1 MKSWF
6 EHLNKTCCL
15 LLLHGTDCFSSVK
28 KGKNLSSIK
37 ILCFL
42 PSRSTPDAQS
52 PRSPSGLTQEE
63 LIPFLMEEKKRKE
76 EKRAKQREI
85 DDEMRKKARQDVY
98 KQDAENRK
106 AAEQRKHT
114 FQEER
119 KRLQQQMSL
128 GPEGQEQKKAPLSR
142 SEAGR
147 IIEEELEQQRM
158 REELTRIEVDKI
170 KEKERLEIE
179 KQKLIHTKKE
189 EHPSAFQTKGQIQT
203 AIFDEK
209 LDAPDGGNFQ
219 GIRFSSKR
227 GSVIDLSEEEGV
239 SSPIKGAIENRP
251 LQEPVFAPRPAPP
264 QSQPQL
270 QSQPQHQPV
279 IRRPKDGGK
288 PATGG
293 KPEYRKSIV
302 ELEIERQ
309 KEREEEARRESEIAR
324 RVQSVNQGSDKVPEK
339 KSEEIK
345 SKDQHSRQ
353 GAESNA
359 VAAKVPSVKKQTKKF
374 EKKSETFKAAGQGP
388 KNPVSGG
395 LTGKTSGFQT
405 RNGEETVVQQAKS
418 TVVACSPV
426 DEIDAFRQPVANGSR
441 SEVNGLETE
450 EERKRREEIEL
461 FRLEQEEEKRRR
473 EAQRKDLERIRKEVD
488 LKEAEEMLRV
498 KLAKEEDKKKQREA
512 ERKLAE
518 ERQKDHAETL
528 KRHENDATSRKT
540 AFAAHKLIL
549 EQRVLKALEESK
561 LENTVPKRRASS
573 FDRPS
578 EAFEQGGSL
587 DSERDEFSNG
597 GVTLRKTNFEKN
609 GVRKDSKEELR
620 KKRYSLNLHHTRRGI
635 NSLEDKLL
643 GKDRITMEAADDV
656 FVGRLKSHAD
666 VNTGGEQAS
675 EGKLSKAKSVGDLS
689 FKKVAKNDET
699 GSYPVLRKVSFTP
712 DQTDSVDGVR
722 SFSDSRIQK
731 ELEEQ
736 HLREEIV
743 KQEVLERE
751 KRHRLEEEKKKTV
764 EVSAGKKEMSLNDIK
779 RNPLPNKIQV
789 VI

>member
-1 MKSWF
+1 M
-6 EHLNKTCCL
+6 
-15 LLLHGTDCFSSVK
+15 
-28 KGKNLSSIK
+28 
-37 ILCFL
+37 
-42 PSRSTPDAQS
+42 PSRSTSDAQS
-52 PRSPSGLTQEE
+52 PRLPGGLTQEE

-76 EKRAKQREI
+76 EERAKQREI
-85 DDEMRKKARQDVY
+85 DEEMLKKARQEVY
-98 KQDAENRK
+98 KQEAESRK
-106 AAEQRKHT
+106 AAEQRKNT

-119 KRLQQQMSL
+119 KRLEQQMSL
-128 GPEGQEQKKAPLSR
+128 AQEGQGQKKAPLSR

-158 REELTRIEVDKI
+158 REELNRIEIEKI

-179 KQKLIHTKKE
+179 KQKLIHAKKE

-203 AIFDEK
+203 AVFDEK
-209 LDAPDGGNFQ
+209 LDAPDGGNIQ
-219 GIRFSSKR
+219 GVRFSSKR
-227 GSVIDLSEEEGV
+227 GSVIDLSEKEGV
-239 SSPIKGAIENRP
+239 SGPIKGAIENRP
-251 LQEPVFAPRPAPP
+251 FQEPVFVPRPAPP
-264 QSQPQL
+264 QSQPQV

-279 IRRPKDGGK
+279 IRRSKDGAK
-288 PATGG
+288 PATGRN
-293 KPEYRKSIV
+293 PEYRKSIV

-309 KEREEEARRESEIAR
+309 KEREEEARREAEIAR
-324 RVQSVNQGSDKVPEK
+324 RVQSANQGPGK

-345 SKDQHSRQ
+345 SKDERSRQ
-353 GAESNA
+353 VAESNA

-374 EKKSETFKAAGQGP
+374 EKKSEAFKATGQGP

-395 LTGKTSGFQT
+395 LTGKTPGFQT
-405 RNGEETVVQQAKS
+405 HNGEESLVQQAKS
-418 TVVACSPV
+418 TVVASSPV
-426 DEIDAFRQPVANGSR
+426 DEIDAFRQPVANGSGP
-441 SEVNGLETE
+441 EVDGLETE
-450 EERKRREEIEL
+450 EERKRREEKEL

-473 EAQRKDLERIRKEVD
+473 EAQRQDLERIRKEVD

-498 KLAKEEDKKKQREA
+498 KLAKEEEKKNQRET

-528 KRHENDATSRKT
+528 KRYENDATSRKT

-561 LENTVPKRRASS
+561 QESTVPKRRASS

-578 EAFEQGGSL
+578 EEFEQGGSL
-587 DSERDEFSNG
+587 GSERDEFSSG
-597 GVTLRKTNFEKN
+597 GVTLRKANFEKN

-635 NSLEDKLL
+635 NSLEDTSL
-643 GKDRITMEAADDV
+643 GKDRVTMEAVDDV
-656 FVGRLKSHAD
+656 FVGRLKSQAD
-666 VNTGGEQAS
+666 VNKGGEQAS

-689 FKKVAKNDET
+689 FKKGAKNDEAR
-699 GSYPVLRKVSFTP
+699 SYPVLRRVSFTP
-712 DQTDSVDGVR
+712 DQTDSVDGVP

-736 HLREEIV
+736 RLREEIV

>member
-1 MKSWF
+1 M
-6 EHLNKTCCL
+6 
-15 LLLHGTDCFSSVK
+15 
-28 KGKNLSSIK
+28 
-37 ILCFL
+37 
-42 PSRSTPDAQS
+42 PSRSTSDAQS
-52 PRSPSGLTQEE
+52 PRLPSGLTQEA
-63 LIPFLMEEKKRKE
+63 LIPVLMEEKKRKE
-76 EKRAKQREI
+76 EERAKQREI
-85 DDEMRKKARQDVY
+85 DEEMLKKARQEVY
-98 KQDAENRK
+98 KQEEESRK
-106 AAEQRKHT
+106 AAEQRKNT

-119 KRLQQQMSL
+119 KRLEQQMSL
-128 GPEGQEQKKAPLSR
+128 AQEGEGQKKAPLSR

-158 REELTRIEVDKI
+158 REELTRIEIEKI

-179 KQKLIHTKKE
+179 KQKLIHAKKE

-219 GIRFSSKR
+219 GVRFSSKR
-227 GSVIDLSEEEGV
+227 GSVIDLSGEEGV
-239 SSPIKGAIENRP
+239 SGPIKGAIENRP
-251 LQEPVFAPRPAPP
+251 LQEPVFVPRPAPP
-264 QSQPQL
+264 QSQPQV

-279 IRRPKDGGK
+279 IRRPNDGAK
-288 PATGG
+288 PATGRNS
-293 KPEYRKSIV
+293 EYRKSIV

-309 KEREEEARRESEIAR
+309 REREEEARREAEIAR
-324 RVQSVNQGSDKVPEK
+324 QVQSANQRSVKGPES

-345 SKDQHSRQ
+345 SKDQHSREL
-353 GAESNA
+353 AESNA

-374 EKKSETFKAAGQGP
+374 EKKSEAFKATGQGP

-395 LTGKTSGFQT
+395 LTGKTSAFQS

-418 TVVACSPV
+418 TVVASSPV
-426 DEIDAFRQPVANGSR
+426 DEIDAFRQPVANGSGL
-441 SEVNGLETE
+441 EVNGLETE
-450 EERKRREEIEL
+450 EERKRREEKEL

-473 EAQRKDLERIRKEVD
+473 EAQRQDLERIRKEVD

-498 KLAKEEDKKKQREA
+498 KLAKEEEKKKQRET

-528 KRHENDATSRKT
+528 KRYENDATSRKT

-561 LENTVPKRRASS
+561 QESTVPKRRASS

-578 EAFEQGGSL
+578 EAFEQGNSL
-587 DSERDEFSNG
+587 GSERDEFSSG
-597 GVTLRKTNFEKN
+597 GVTLRKANFEKN

-635 NSLEDKLL
+635 NSLEDTSL
-643 GKDRITMEAADDV
+643 GKDRVTMEAVDDV
-656 FVGRLKSHAD
+656 FVGRLKSQAD

-689 FKKVAKNDET
+689 FKKGAKNDEAR
-699 GSYPVLRKVSFTP
+699 SYPVLRRVSFTP
-712 DQTDSVDGVR
+712 DQTDSVDGVP

-736 HLREEIV
+736 RLREEIV

-764 EVSAGKKEMSLNDIK
+764 EVSAGKKEMSLKDIK

>member
-1 MKSWF
+1 M
-6 EHLNKTCCL
+6 
-15 LLLHGTDCFSSVK
+15 
-28 KGKNLSSIK
+28 
-37 ILCFL
+37 
-42 PSRSTPDAQS
+42 PSRSTSDAQS
-52 PRSPSGLTQEE
+52 PRLPGGLTQEE

-76 EKRAKQREI
+76 EERVKQREI
-85 DDEMRKKARQDVY
+85 DEEMLKEARQEVY
-98 KQDAENRK
+98 KQEAESRK
-106 AAEQRKHT
+106 AAEQRKNT

-119 KRLQQQMSL
+119 KRLEQQMSL
-128 GPEGQEQKKAPLSR
+128 AQEGHGQKKAPLSR

-158 REELTRIEVDKI
+158 REELNRIEIEKI

-179 KQKLIHTKKE
+179 KQKLIHAKKE

-203 AIFDEK
+203 AVFDEK
-209 LDAPDGGNFQ
+209 LDALDGGNIQ
-219 GIRFSSKR
+219 GVRFSSKR
-227 GSVIDLSEEEGV
+227 GSVIDLSEKEGV
-239 SSPIKGAIENRP
+239 SGPIKGAIENRP
-251 LQEPVFAPRPAPP
+251 FQEPVFVPRPAPP
-264 QSQPQL
+264 QSQPQV

-279 IRRPKDGGK
+279 IRRSKDGAK
-288 PATGG
+288 PATGRN
-293 KPEYRKSIV
+293 PEYRKSIV

-309 KEREEEARRESEIAR
+309 KEREEEARREAEIAR
-324 RVQSVNQGSDKVPEK
+324 RVQSANQGPGK

-345 SKDQHSRQ
+345 SKDERSRQ
-353 GAESNA
+353 VAESNA

-374 EKKSETFKAAGQGP
+374 EKKSEAFKATGQGP

-395 LTGKTSGFQT
+395 LTGKTPGFQT
-405 RNGEETVVQQAKS
+405 HNGEESLVQQAKS
-418 TVVACSPV
+418 TVVASSPV
-426 DEIDAFRQPVANGSR
+426 DEIDAFRQPVANGSGP
-441 SEVNGLETE
+441 EVNGLETE
-450 EERKRREEIEL
+450 EERKRREEKEL

-473 EAQRKDLERIRKEVD
+473 EAQRQDLERIRKEVD

-498 KLAKEEDKKKQREA
+498 KLAKEEEKKNQRET

-528 KRHENDATSRKT
+528 KRYENDATSRKT

-561 LENTVPKRRASS
+561 QESTVPKRRASS

-578 EAFEQGGSL
+578 EEFEQGGSL
-587 DSERDEFSNG
+587 GSERDEFSSG
-597 GVTLRKTNFEKN
+597 GVTLRKANFEKN

-635 NSLEDKLL
+635 NSLEDTSL
-643 GKDRITMEAADDV
+643 GKDRVTMEAVDDV
-656 FVGRLKSHAD
+656 FVGRLKSQAD
-666 VNTGGEQAS
+666 VNKGGEQAS

-689 FKKVAKNDET
+689 FKKGAKNDEAR
-699 GSYPVLRKVSFTP
+699 SYPVLRRVSFTP
-712 DQTDSVDGVR
+712 DQTDSVDGVP

-736 HLREEIV
+736 RLREEIV

>member
-1 MKSWF
+1 M
-6 EHLNKTCCL
+6 
-15 LLLHGTDCFSSVK
+15 
-28 KGKNLSSIK
+28 
-37 ILCFL
+37 
-42 PSRSTPDAQS
+42 PSRSTSDAQS
-52 PRSPSGLTQEE
+52 PRLPGGLTQEE

-76 EKRAKQREI
+76 EERAKQREI
-85 DDEMRKKARQDVY
+85 DEEMLKEARQEVY
-98 KQDAENRK
+98 KQEAESRK
-106 AAEQRKHT
+106 AAEQRKNT

-119 KRLQQQMSL
+119 KRLEQQMSL
-128 GPEGQEQKKAPLSR
+128 AQEGHGQKKAPLSR

-158 REELTRIEVDKI
+158 REELNRIEIEKI

-179 KQKLIHTKKE
+179 KQKLIHAKKE

-203 AIFDEK
+203 AVFDEK
-209 LDAPDGGNFQ
+209 LDALDGGNIQ
-219 GIRFSSKR
+219 GVRFSSKR
-227 GSVIDLSEEEGV
+227 GSVIDLSEKEGV
-239 SSPIKGAIENRP
+239 SGPIKGAIENRP
-251 LQEPVFAPRPAPP
+251 FQEPVFVPRPAPP
-264 QSQPQL
+264 QSQPQV

-279 IRRPKDGGK
+279 IRRSKDGAK
-288 PATGG
+288 PATGRN
-293 KPEYRKSIV
+293 PEYRKSIV

-309 KEREEEARRESEIAR
+309 KEREEEARREAEIAR
-324 RVQSVNQGSDKVPEK
+324 RVQSANQGPGK

-345 SKDQHSRQ
+345 SKDERSRQ
-353 GAESNA
+353 VAESNA

-374 EKKSETFKAAGQGP
+374 EKKSEAFKATGQGP

-395 LTGKTSGFQT
+395 LTGKTPGFQT
-405 RNGEETVVQQAKS
+405 HNGEESLVQQAKS
-418 TVVACSPV
+418 TVVASSPV
-426 DEIDAFRQPVANGSR
+426 DEIDAFRQPVANGSGP
-441 SEVNGLETE
+441 EVNGLETE
-450 EERKRREEIEL
+450 EERKRREEKEL

-473 EAQRKDLERIRKEVD
+473 EAQRQDLERIRKEVD

-498 KLAKEEDKKKQREA
+498 KLAKEEEKKNQRET

-528 KRHENDATSRKT
+528 KRYENDATSRKT

-561 LENTVPKRRASS
+561 QESTVPKRRASS

-578 EAFEQGGSL
+578 EEFEQGGSL
-587 DSERDEFSNG
+587 GSERDEFSSG
-597 GVTLRKTNFEKN
+597 GVTLRKANFEKN

-635 NSLEDKLL
+635 NSLEDTSL
-643 GKDRITMEAADDV
+643 GKDRVTMEAVDDV
-656 FVGRLKSHAD
+656 FVGRLKSQAD
-666 VNTGGEQAS
+666 VNKGGEQAS

-689 FKKVAKNDET
+689 FKKGAKNDEAR
-699 GSYPVLRKVSFTP
+699 SYPVLRRVSFTP
-712 DQTDSVDGVR
+712 DQTDSVDGVP

-736 HLREEIV
+736 RLREEIV

>member
-1 MKSWF
+1 M
-6 EHLNKTCCL
+6 
-15 LLLHGTDCFSSVK
+15 
-28 KGKNLSSIK
+28 
-37 ILCFL
+37 
-42 PSRSTPDAQS
+42 PSRSTSDAQS
-52 PRSPSGLTQEE
+52 PRLPSGLSQEE

-76 EKRAKQREI
+76 EERAKQREI
-85 DDEMRKKARQDVY
+85 DEEMLKKARQEVY
-98 KQDAENRK
+98 KQETESRK
-106 AAEQRKHT
+106 AAEQRKNT

-119 KRLQQQMSL
+119 KRLEQQMSL
-128 GPEGQEQKKAPLSR
+128 AQEGQGQKKAPLSR

-158 REELTRIEVDKI
+158 REELNRIEIEKI

-179 KQKLIHTKKE
+179 KQKLIHAKKE

-203 AIFDEK
+203 AVFDDK

-219 GIRFSSKR
+219 GVRFSSKR
-227 GSVIDLSEEEGV
+227 GSVIDLSEEGGV
-239 SSPIKGAIENRP
+239 SGPIKGAIENRP

-264 QSQPQL
+264 QSQPQV
-270 QSQPQHQPV
+270 QYQPQHQPV
-279 IRRPKDGGK
+279 IRRSKDGAK
-288 PATGG
+288 PVTGRN
-293 KPEYRKSIV
+293 PEYRKSIV

-309 KEREEEARRESEIAR
+309 REREEEARREAEIAR
-324 RVQSVNQGSDKVPEK
+324 RVQSANQGPQN

-345 SKDQHSRQ
+345 SKDEHSRQ
-353 GAESNA
+353 VAESNA

-374 EKKSETFKAAGQGP
+374 EKKSEAFKATGQGP

-395 LTGKTSGFQT
+395 STGKTSGFQT
-405 RNGEETVVQQAKS
+405 RNGEESFVQQAKS
-418 TVVACSPV
+418 TVVASSPV
-426 DEIDAFRQPVANGSR
+426 DEIDAFRQQVANGSG

-450 EERKRREEIEL
+450 EERKRREEKEL

-473 EAQRKDLERIRKEVD
+473 EAQRQDLERIRKEVD

-498 KLAKEEDKKKQREA
+498 KLAKEEEKKKQRET

-528 KRHENDATSRKT
+528 KRYENDATSRKT

-561 LENTVPKRRASS
+561 QESTVPKRRASS

-578 EAFEQGGSL
+578 EEFEQGGSL
-587 DSERDEFSNG
+587 GSERDEFSSG
-597 GVTLRKTNFEKN
+597 GVTLRKANFEKN

-635 NSLEDKLL
+635 NSLEDTSL
-643 GKDRITMEAADDV
+643 GKDRVTMEAADDV
-656 FVGRLKSHAD
+656 IVGRLKSQAD

-689 FKKVAKNDET
+689 FKKGTKNDEAR
-699 GSYPVLRKVSFTP
+699 SYPVLRRVSFTP
-712 DQTDSVDGVR
+712 DQTDSVDGVP

-736 HLREEIV
+736 RLREEIV

-779 RNPLPNKIQV
+779 RNPLPSKIQV

>member
-1 MKSWF
+1 M
-6 EHLNKTCCL
+6 
-15 LLLHGTDCFSSVK
+15 
-28 KGKNLSSIK
+28 
-37 ILCFL
+37 
-42 PSRSTPDAQS
+42 PSRSTSDAQS
-52 PRSPSGLTQEE
+52 PRLPSGLSQEE

-76 EKRAKQREI
+76 EERAKQREI
-85 DDEMRKKARQDVY
+85 DEEMLKKARQEVY
-98 KQDAENRK
+98 KQETESRK
-106 AAEQRKHT
+106 AAEQRKNT

-119 KRLQQQMSL
+119 KRLEQQMSL
-128 GPEGQEQKKAPLSR
+128 AQEGQGQKKAPLSR

-158 REELTRIEVDKI
+158 REELNRIEIEKI

-179 KQKLIHTKKE
+179 KQKLIHPKKE

-203 AIFDEK
+203 AVFDEK

-219 GIRFSSKR
+219 GVRFSSKR
-227 GSVIDLSEEEGV
+227 GSVIDLSEEGGV
-239 SSPIKGAIENRP
+239 SGPIKGAIENRP

-264 QSQPQL
+264 QSQPQV
-270 QSQPQHQPV
+270 QYQPQHQPV
-279 IRRPKDGGK
+279 IRRSKDGAK
-288 PATGG
+288 PATGRN
-293 KPEYRKSIV
+293 PEYRKSIV

-309 KEREEEARRESEIAR
+309 REREEEARREAEIAR
-324 RVQSVNQGSDKVPEK
+324 RVQSANQGPQN

-345 SKDQHSRQ
+345 SKDEHSRQ
-353 GAESNA
+353 VAESNA

-374 EKKSETFKAAGQGP
+374 EKKSEAFKATGQGP

-395 LTGKTSGFQT
+395 STGKTSGIQT
-405 RNGEETVVQQAKS
+405 RNGEESFVQQAKS
-418 TVVACSPV
+418 TVVASSPV
-426 DEIDAFRQPVANGSR
+426 DEIDAFRQQVANGSGP
-441 SEVNGLETE
+441 EVNGLETE
-450 EERKRREEIEL
+450 EERKRREEKEL

-473 EAQRKDLERIRKEVD
+473 EAQRQDLERIRKEVD

-498 KLAKEEDKKKQREA
+498 KLAKEEEKKKQRET

-528 KRHENDATSRKT
+528 KRYENDATSRKT

-561 LENTVPKRRASS
+561 QESTVPKRRASS

-578 EAFEQGGSL
+578 EEFEQGGSL
-587 DSERDEFSNG
+587 GSERDEFSSG
-597 GVTLRKTNFEKN
+597 GVTLRKVNFEKN
-609 GVRKDSKEELR
+609 GARKDSKEELR

-635 NSLEDKLL
+635 NSLEDTSL
-643 GKDRITMEAADDV
+643 GKDRVTMEAADDV
-656 FVGRLKSHAD
+656 IVGRLKSQAD
-666 VNTGGEQAS
+666 VNTGGEKAS
-675 EGKLSKAKSVGDLS
+675 EGKLNKAKSVGDLS
-689 FKKVAKNDET
+689 FKKGAKNDEAR
-699 GSYPVLRKVSFTP
+699 SYPVLRRVSFTP
-712 DQTDSVDGVR
+712 DQTDSVDGVP

-736 HLREEIV
+736 RLREEIV

-764 EVSAGKKEMSLNDIK
+764 EASAGKKEMSLNDIK